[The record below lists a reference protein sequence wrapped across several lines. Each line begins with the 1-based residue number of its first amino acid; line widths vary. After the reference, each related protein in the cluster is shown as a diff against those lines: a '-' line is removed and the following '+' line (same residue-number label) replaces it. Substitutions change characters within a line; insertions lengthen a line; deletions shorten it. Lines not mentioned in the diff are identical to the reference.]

1 MKFGIKVQ
9 SLIRE
14 DILEKEMATRSKLLA
29 WEIPRT
35 EEPGWGHSKRL
46 PEVTIGV
53 LSPLG
58 LVGFVVY
65 LKTNPVPG
73 QGKLNKSKQA

>member
-1 MKFGIKVQ
+1 M
-9 SLIRE
+9 
-14 DILEKEMATRSKLLA
+14 
-29 WEIPRT
+29 
-35 EEPGWGHSKRL
+35 
-46 PEVTIGV
+46 GV

-73 QGKLNKSKQA
+73 QGKLSKSKQAYSEENSSSLPLIT

>member
-35 EEPGWGHSKRL
+35 EEPGWGQSMRL
-46 PEVTIGV
+46 QK
-53 LSPLG
+53 SW
-58 LVGFVVY
+58 
-65 LKTNPVPG
+65 TNF
-73 QGKLNKSKQA
+73 STKQQM